1 MKTSAATPPNGVF
14 PGISCSAVKPRTR
27 QPNGEIEM
35 PVPNQITIDGG
46 DLPDRF
52 VSRDVAAKYLSLS
65 TRTLATWA
73 SAGIGPVFTKLSAG
87 RSGAVRY
94 SLEELRKFAADPAAY
109 RPRPVAAF
117 HPATAKRRHPVKVSG
132 PNVARSRR
140 RRNGKA
146 RAS

>member
-1 MKTSAATPPNGVF
+1 
-14 PGISCSAVKPRTR
+14 
-27 QPNGEIEM
+27 M
-35 PVPNQITIDGG
+35 PVPNRITIDGG

-65 TRTLATWA
+65 VRTLATWA
-73 SAGIGPVFTKLSAG
+73 SAGCGPVFTKLSAG

-94 SLEELRKFAADPAAY
+94 SLEELRKFAADPTAY

-117 HPATAKRRHPVKVSG
+117 HPATAKRVQLVKG
-132 PNVARSRR
+132 PNVARCRR

-146 RAS
+146 KQL